1 MNVTSTIL
9 RDQVA
14 EMDLTAPPQYQVH
27 GSGEPLVYVC
37 GIEGTGLNF
46 FKQLPDLACDHRVI
60 TFPYRADGSYG
71 LDQIVAD
78 LAWILRDAGIERATL
93 IGESFGGLVVQ
104 AMALA
109 HPQSVKQIIL
119 VNTFAS
125 FLNPLKVKAG
135 LALYSWLPLWMVTKY
150 RSSRSGSELFS
161 DDIEEPDRIR
171 FLRNTSTVGL
181 GGYLSRLRI
190 IRDTNLLPRLHLID
204 VPALVVT
211 STADR
216 MLDALASG
224 RAMAERLPRVKVRV
238 LEGTGHCALLSN
250 RVRVRDLLEEL
261 TGLRSPVR

>member
-1 MNVTSTIL
+1 MTSTIL

-14 EMDLTAPPQYQVH
+14 NVDLATPPEYQVH

-46 FKQLPDLACDHRVI
+46 FKQLPDLINDHQII
-60 TFPYRADGSYG
+60 TYPLRPTGKYG
-71 LDQIVAD
+71 LEQLVAD

-109 HPQSVKQIIL
+109 HPQAVNQIIL
-119 VNTFAS
+119 VNTFAT
-125 FLNPLKVKAG
+125 FLNPLKVKVG
-135 LALYSWLPLWMVTKY
+135 LALYSWLPLWLVTKY
-150 RSSRSGSELFS
+150 RSSRSGAELFS
-161 DDIEEPDRIR
+161 DDIEEPDRAR

-181 GGYLSRLRI
+181 EGYLSRLRI
-190 IRDTNLLPRLHLID
+190 IRDTNLLPRLHQIE

-216 MLDALASG
+216 MLDAMTSG
-224 RAMAERLPRVKVRV
+224 RAMAEQLPRARVRV

-250 RVRVRDLLEEL
+250 RVRVRDWLKEL
-261 TGLRSPVR
+261 ANV

>member
-1 MNVTSTIL
+1 MEVTSTML

-14 EMDLTAPPQYQVH
+14 EATVAAPPEYHVH

-46 FKQLPDLACDHRVI
+46 FKQLPDLISDHQVI
-60 TFPYRADGSYG
+60 TFPYRAEGSYG
-71 LDQIVAD
+71 LDQLVAD

-109 HPQSVKQIIL
+109 HPQSVKRIIL

-125 FLNPLKVKAG
+125 FLNPLKVIAG
-135 LALYSWLPLWMVTKY
+135 LALYSWLPLWLVSKY

-161 DDIEEPDRIR
+161 EDIEEPDRTQ

-181 GGYLSRLRI
+181 EGYLSRLRI
-190 IRDTNLLPRLHLID
+190 IRDTNLLPRLHQID
-204 VPALVVT
+204 LPALVVT

-216 MLDALASG
+216 MLDAMTSG
-224 RAMAERLPRVKVRV
+224 QAMAERLPRSQVRV

-250 RVRVRDLLEEL
+250 RVRVRDWLNEL
-261 TGLRSPVR
+261 SQV